1 MPLAKAVVP
10 PQTANISLKQIIN
23 TVFTRGAST
32 AINFMIAVLIARH
45 AGAAV
50 KGDVTLLI
58 TITYFFIFF
67 SNILGGQALVYLI
80 PRNKIELLVVP
91 AYIWTAFISIVGF
104 AFLQST
110 FLIKANHVTSITVLS
125 FLSSVISIHQT
136 VLFAK
141 KEIQKANRLTVVSLA
156 LQLTGI
162 LFCFYQLGISNA
174 FAYIYASLAAYT
186 LTAIYSFDLA
196 RTHIRFADF
205 RKDFSWTELK
215 ESFRYG
221 LLFQFTEI
229 LQLLNLRYYFFQLGI
244 QQGAQYLG
252 VYSVGIA
259 LLEAVWIIP
268 RSISSVHYVSTSNSV
283 EVQKELQ
290 RTINLVKLSIAISAV
305 GLFFIF
311 CIPSSAIVYVFGDGF
326 KQVKHS
332 IRFLFPGIL
341 VYNFLLVVSSF
352 YYGIGKYR
360 PLILANA
367 TGAIALIILSYFLLP
382 PYVIS
387 GAGLAA
393 SVSFSIASFV
403 LFVQFVITYKIS
415 LSQFVYTKHDWKRF
429 VALVKNL

>member
-1 MPLAKAVVP
+1 M
-10 PQTANISLKQIIN
+10 NQIIN

-32 AINFMIAVLIARH
+32 AINFLIAVLIARH

-91 AYIWTAFISIVGF
+91 AYLWTVLVSIAGF
-104 AFLQST
+104 VFLQST
-110 FLIKANHVTSITVLS
+110 FLIKAHHVTGITVLS
-125 FLSSVISIHQT
+125 FLSSIISIHQT
-136 VLFAK
+136 VLLAK
-141 KEIQKANRLTVVSLA
+141 KQINVSNRLTVLSLA
-156 LQLTGI
+156 LQLAGI
-162 LFCFYQLGISNA
+162 LACFYLFDISDA
-174 FAYIYASLAAYT
+174 FAYIYASLAAY
-186 LTAIYSFDLA
+186 LITAVYSFTLA
-196 RTHIRFADF
+196 HQHIRFTDF
-205 RKDFSWTELK
+205 RKDFTWKELK

-221 LLFQFTEI
+221 LLYQFTEI

-244 QQGAQYLG
+244 QQGVQYLG

-283 EVQKELQ
+283 EVERELQ
-290 RTINLVKLSIAISAV
+290 RTINLIKLSMAVSAV
-305 GLFFIF
+305 GLLVIF

-341 VYNFLLVVSSF
+341 VYNFLIVVSSF
-352 YYGIGKYR
+352 YYGIGKYV
-360 PLILANA
+360 PLIIANIV
-367 TGAIALIILSYFLLP
+367 GAVSLIILSYFLLP

-387 GAGLAA
+387 GASLAA
-393 SVSFSIASFV
+393 TVSFSIASFV
-403 LFVQFVITYKIS
+403 LFVQFVISYKIS
-415 LSQFVYTKHDWKRF
+415 LSKFIYTKQDWERF
-429 VALVKNL
+429 VALVKNF